1 MKYVANDSD
10 YGKLRDATPS
20 GSFSQNNDTFCSSGH
35 VHIEL
40 AFSKRQERNGKN
52 GDRLVARQQPPTLP
66 FYFFHLSSTAARR
79 SARFSIRYRDNEVL
93 IASGNR
99 FESQCSGIHV
109 FRPAFFPPFF
119 NTSFLFGFNRCFQCF
134 YRESNASDRKALSPT
149 TKVLSTIFPVTDR
162 FTSAKTF
169 FHAFFHPTLFIDYLS
184 HLVPPCS
191 IRTVLL

>member
-1 MKYVANDSD
+1 MKRLAVLPSRKELSEYDRTRWSTMEYVANDSD
-10 YGKLRDATPS
+10 YEKLRDRTPS
-20 GSFSQNNDTFCSSGH
+20 SSFSENNDTFCSSGH

-66 FYFFHLSSTAARR
+66 FYLFHLSSTAARH

-109 FRPAFFPPFF
+109 FRPAFFPHF
-119 NTSFLFGFNRCFQCF
+119 
-134 YRESNASDRKALSPT
+134 
-149 TKVLSTIFPVTDR
+149 
-162 FTSAKTF
+162 
-169 FHAFFHPTLFIDYLS
+169 
-184 HLVPPCS
+184 S
-191 IRTVLL
+191 IRPFYSVSTAAFSASTANPTPLTAKRCHQQRKCYQRFFR